1 MMSLVW
7 EYYPA
12 GGGELLVALSY
23 ADHAHDDGTGIRPS
37 VPYTAEKTR
46 QSKRAVQMH
55 LAKMRETRWLLTV
68 RYSAGGRGRATEYRI
83 NPNWIENPANF
94 SPFFASHSDQ
104 QSGTKKDADISPIS
118 KLERVQLRTEKG
130 EKSDSKGCKAFAPQP
145 SRTGIEPTT
154 TLKANQNRVI
164 VDDLTWPSSLNK
176 EAIKES
182 ASLLLNHCP
191 GEYQQ
196 LILDEIAGLAMRGT
210 VRHPIGLLRA
220 LIEAACQGTFVPA
233 AALEFHEQQVK
244 KKKAAERTNRD
255 KERRRVESSPQAKRC
270 NQQQLSAIRKSL
282 KGNNSNGTNHRR
294 KNSSSRA

>member
-7 EYYPA
+7 EHYPA

-68 RYSAGGRGRATEYRI
+68 RHSAGGRGRATEYRI
-83 NPNWIENPANF
+83 NPDWIENPANF
-94 SPFFASHSDQ
+94 SPFISYHSNQHPD
-104 QSGTKKDADISPIS
+104 TTKDADISSIS
-118 KLERVQLRTEKG
+118 EHERVQRKTEKG
-130 EKSDSKGCKAFAPQP
+130 EKSGTKGCKAFAPQP

-154 TLKANQNRVI
+154 TQQANQNHV
-164 VDDLTWPSSLNK
+164 VVEDLVWPSSLNR

-182 ASLLLNHCP
+182 ASLLIKDCP
-191 GEYQQ
+191 AEYQQ
-196 LILDEIAGLAMRGT
+196 LVLDEIAGLATRGT
-210 VRHPIGLLRA
+210 VRHPLGLLRA
-220 LIEAACQGTFVPA
+220 LIEAARQGTFVPA
-233 AALEFHEQQVK
+233 AALEFRQQEIK
-244 KKKAAERTNRD
+244 RKEAAERTNRD
-255 KERRRVESSPQAKRC
+255 KKRRRIESSPEVKRR

-282 KGNNSNGTNHRR
+282 KVSI
-294 KNSSSRA
+294 